1 MKENTIVYF
10 GTTHKGSG
18 HGAEVIEGGFDS
30 FEEQA
35 RVERNLDLIDSIP
48 DVCASIR
55 NSPDKFGVFH
65 FREGTAALYLLSP
78 HDHRGGSKTMVFAFG
93 QQLDEAQMIDI
104 IKGNKVIKNRF
115 TAVCKEYNLKNLF
128 E

>member
-18 HGAEVIEGGFDS
+18 HGAEVIKGGFDN
-30 FEEQA
+30 FDEQA
-35 RVERNLDLIDSIP
+35 YWERLLDKVDDIKEVRHL
-48 DVCASIR
+48 IR
-55 NSPDKFGVFH
+55 NSPDKFGVIH
-65 FREGTAALYLLSP
+65 FGEGTAALYLLSP
-78 HDHRGGSKTMVFAFG
+78 HDHRGGSKTMVFAFK
-93 QQLDEAQMIDI
+93 QWLDEAQMRDI
-104 IKGNKVIKNRF
+104 IKSNKVIKNRF

>member
-18 HGAEVIEGGFDS
+18 HGATVIKGGFDS
-30 FEEQA
+30 FDEQG
-35 RVERNLDLIDSIP
+35 RIERNLDLIDSIKE
-48 DVCASIR
+48 VHHSIK

-93 QQLDEAQMIDI
+93 QLLDEAQMIDI
-104 IKGNKVIKNRF
+104 IKGNQFLKNMF
-115 TAVCKEYNLKNLF
+115 SAVCKEYNLKNLF

>member
-10 GTTHKGSG
+10 GTTFKGSG
-18 HGAEVIEGGFDS
+18 HGATVIKGGFDD
-30 FEEQA
+30 FQEQG
-35 RVERNLDLIDSIP
+35 RIERNLDLIDSIKE
-48 DVCASIR
+48 VRHSIR

-93 QQLDEAQMIDI
+93 QLLDEAQMIDI
-104 IKGNKVIKNRF
+104 IKGNQFLKNMF
-115 TAVCKEYNLKNLF
+115 SAVCKEYNLKNLF